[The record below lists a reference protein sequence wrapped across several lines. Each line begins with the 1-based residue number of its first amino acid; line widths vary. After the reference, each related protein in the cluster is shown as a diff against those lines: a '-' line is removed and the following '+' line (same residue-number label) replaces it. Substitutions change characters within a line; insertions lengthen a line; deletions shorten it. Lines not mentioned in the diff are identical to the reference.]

1 MLVSPRFPACVVMAS
16 SNLEVWAVRT
26 EKHVDSDLQV
36 QVGDSQASRTRKR
49 PVKFE
54 LVSTRAVHK
63 QDTRAPCPR
72 LHCAI
77 QRTVLPSRFHPITHT
92 CTQSHIVP
100 KGISYRASVRHCRH
114 STAQRFQDHRTSR
127 KRVCIRAP
135 VVTGAIVPERRC
147 CTEVRFPSL
156 NISDHIS
163 F

>member
-1 MLVSPRFPACVVMAS
+1 MLVSPRFLACVVVAS
-16 SNLEVWAVRT
+16 SNLEVWVVRT

-36 QVGDSQASRTRKR
+36 QVADSQASRTAKR
-49 PVKFE
+49 PVKCE

-92 CTQSHIVP
+92 CTQSHVVPGVP

-114 STAQRFQDHRTSR
+114 STALSGPRRQEGR
-127 KRVCIRAP
+127 CIRAP
-135 VVTGAIVPERRC
+135 VVTAPSFQKDVAAPKS
-147 CTEVRFPSL
+147 VFPVL